1 MDYYRRFKEN
11 VLQNLAVGIIV
22 VDRQGKIIEWNEKA
36 ESFFSK
42 PRENVIGN
50 SINLMSSTFGEDIL
64 NTIDTIIDTE
74 ESMKYPNYKL
84 KIGDETKIFD
94 IQFSLLRNREIGY
107 VEGVILGFD
116 DVTEIYSLQQEME
129 KREKLAAIGE
139 MTSRIAHE
147 IRNPLTVIGGFLKR
161 MYKKMDDPQ
170 SVKKYTGII
179 DDELSRL
186 EIIVSEILEYSRGK
200 KLPEFEEIDL
210 NTLIDD
216 VLMMYEDFI
225 EQKDII
231 LEREKNVDNIYVDID
246 RNRVKQV
253 LINLLKNAIEVVANG
268 GRIEIKS
275 GIDENHK
282 AFFQIKNDGDP
293 IPEENFGKLFMPF
306 FTTKTHGTGLGLP
319 ICKKI
324 IEDEHKGNLYLVKSD
339 GDGTIFRFELPLDT

>member
-1 MDYYRRFKEN
+1 
-11 VLQNLAVGIIV
+11 
-22 VDRQGKIIEWNEKA
+22 
-36 ESFFSK
+36 
-42 PRENVIGN
+42 
-50 SINLMSSTFGEDIL
+50 
-64 NTIDTIIDTE
+64 
-74 ESMKYPNYKL
+74 
-84 KIGDETKIFD
+84 
-94 IQFSLLRNREIGY
+94 
-107 VEGVILGFD
+107 
-116 DVTEIYSLQQEME
+116 
-129 KREKLAAIGE
+129 
-139 MTSRIAHE
+139 
-147 IRNPLTVIGGFLKR
+147 
-161 MYKKMDDPQ
+161 
-170 SVKKYTGII
+170 
-179 DDELSRL
+179 
-186 EIIVSEILEYSRGK
+186 LEYSRGK